1 MSPTAQAVLAAS
13 AARDAAVRA
22 AWEAEGT
29 DREDELDAAEKAAE
43 AKYREACEAHRA
55 ARIANGD
62 LSV

>member
-1 MSPTAQAVLAAS
+1 MSPTAQAVLTAS

-29 DREDELDAAEKAAE
+29 YREAELDAAEKVAE
-43 AKYREACEAHRA
+43 ERYREACRKHRA

-62 LSV
+62 QV